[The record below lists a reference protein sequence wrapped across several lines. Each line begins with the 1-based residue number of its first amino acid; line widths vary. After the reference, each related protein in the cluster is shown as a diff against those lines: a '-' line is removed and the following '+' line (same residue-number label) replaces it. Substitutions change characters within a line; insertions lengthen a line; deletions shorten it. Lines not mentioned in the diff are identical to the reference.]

1 MSYID
6 RCGRTARIGQQG
18 SALVFL
24 HPHEESFVK
33 FIEINQK
40 VPLFEMDKYTIENDY
55 LPKVQTMAIND
66 RSVFEKGMR
75 AFVSFVQSYAKH
87 ECYSLFRVKDLDF
100 GKLATGFG
108 LLKIPRMPET
118 KGKVITNFVDVP
130 IDTDDIKYL

>member
-1 MSYID
+1 
-6 RCGRTARIGQQG
+6 
-18 SALVFL
+18 
-24 HPHEESFVK
+24 
-33 FIEINQK
+33 
-40 VPLFEMDKYTIENDY
+40 MDKYQIENDY

-108 LLKIPRMPET
+108 LLKVPRMPET
-118 KGKVITNFVDVP
+118 KGKVITNFVAVP
-130 IDTDDIKYL
+130 IDTDEIKYL